1 MSNLISLIVPCY
13 NEQEALPFFY
23 QEVCK
28 VAADLKARHEVDVEF
43 IFINDGSADQT
54 LRLLREL
61 AGSDERVKYISF
73 SRNFGKE
80 SAIYAGLHMPA
91 ATNTRS
97 SVRICRIRLPCFLKC
112 TSSSGMAL
120 TTALGRD
127 GSPAR
132 ASRRSAPS
140 LPGASTGLSTGS
152 PKWIL

>member
-97 SVRICRIRLPCFLKC
+97 SAGC
-112 TSSSGMAL
+112 
-120 TTALGRD
+120 
-127 GSPAR
+127 GSAGSAFPA
-132 ASRRSAPS
+132 S
-140 LPGASTGLSTGS
+140 
-152 PKWIL
+152 